1 MPGHQSVLIPGCSSF
16 GNCPINIYFKLEY
29 IGKMTKLFFCCC
41 CFLFLGHVGN
51 CRSCEDGPLGICA
64 QSAASPLPFSGT
76 GIFVLFCMEAT
87 FTPVGG
93 LQ

>member
-1 MPGHQSVLIPGCSSF
+1 MVTLGGSSF
-16 GNCPINIYFKLEY
+16 GNSAVSTYFKVAY
-29 IGKMTKLFFCCC
+29 INTVIALSSKTSIGLFFI
-41 CFLFLGHVGN
+41 FYFLGHVGN
-51 CRSCEDGPLGICA
+51 RKSCEDGTLGICA

-76 GIFVLFCMEAT
+76 GIFVLFCVEAA

>member
-1 MPGHQSVLIPGCSSF
+1 M
-16 GNCPINIYFKLEY
+16 
-29 IGKMTKLFFCCC
+29 FFI
-41 CFLFLGHVGN
+41 FLGHVRN
-51 CRSCEDGPLGICA
+51 HKSCEDGTLGICA

-93 LQ
+93 FQ